1 MSIIDTFDYDG
12 EEIIKAESNVRR
24 IEDFP
29 QTILVVFSVKMRALF
44 LNTYHPSKIGALY
57 AAGWELPI
65 WQFEYKG
72 KKIGFFHTILG
83 GAGAAALLEELL
95 ALGAE
100 KCLYFGV
107 CGALEKEIAAG
118 HLLVPTAAYR
128 DEGVSYHYV
137 PASDYIEIATA
148 TKLAQI
154 FDEMQIPYNTTKTW
168 TTDAFYRE
176 TKRNMERRKAEGC
189 GVVEMECA
197 SIMAVSQFRKKEV
210 YQFLYA
216 GDCLSEEGWDKRIL
230 GNMPEDMKE
239 RILMVAIEVAVRL

>member
-1 MSIIDTFDYDG
+1 MSIINTFDYDG
-12 EEIIKAESNVRR
+12 EEIIKPGDNVKT
-24 IEDFP
+24 IEDLP
-29 QTILVVFSVKMRALF
+29 QTVLVVFSVKMRDLF

-72 KKIGFFHTILG
+72 RKMGFFHTILG

-107 CGALEKEIAAG
+107 CGALDKEIAAG

-137 PASDYIEIATA
+137 QSSDYIESRPLLNWLRFLRRCRCRIIPQRPGQRMHFTVRPNAIWKDARKRVAAWLRWNVPLLWQWEAFAKRKCISFCTPETA
-148 TKLAQI
+148 CPRMAGT
-154 FDEMQIPYNTTKTW
+154 N
-168 TTDAFYRE
+168 AFWAIC
-176 TKRNMERRKAEGC
+176 RR
-189 GVVEMECA
+189 
-197 SIMAVSQFRKKEV
+197 I
-210 YQFLYA
+210 
-216 GDCLSEEGWDKRIL
+216 
-230 GNMPEDMKE
+230 
-239 RILMVAIEVAVRL
+239 